1 MRVFVLAL
9 LAIPGFGQ
17 LRDLF
22 TTSSGDQVL
31 FVSEMRQ
38 SGSDQLLTPKIFA
51 AGPDGVRLVKQ
62 IAREGGPGFSNHYR
76 LYQPVASEGLRRIA
90 WSALRE
96 CAGGS
101 SCFLNEQSVGTLR
114 REDGSETFHGGRAV
128 ISRNGRY
135 LFEHSSVNP
144 ILYRAARIDLETGAR
159 VDLSSGVSRA
169 GRSRAVVASNGFV
182 LLTGFPLQVWT
193 PAGPI
198 SITSETYRAAVM
210 DDAGATVI
218 YETAEPR
225 RLFVVRWNEQRRWQL
240 GPGDRDSFGAS
251 ISDDGSRVAYLTRLG
266 DVTQVIVSG
275 VDGANWKQLTAEPE
289 GIAEVALSGD
299 GATVWA
305 ATMRGGLLKI
315 DVATGA
321 TTEVI
326 AAPPRITRHLGSLVP
341 VSYNVI
347 EGVDL
352 IGADPVAVLVDR
364 RETRLLT
371 ASPGRIEF
379 QVPWETEVPGS
390 DPVRAADAILS
401 IRGGAT
407 GVFEAARAVSL
418 ANVAPRA
425 FPLTAESDSSLPL
438 IAIHEDWS
446 GLVTG
451 DSPARPG
458 EIVHLYVSG
467 LGPVDP
473 RVATGERA
481 GPRHPA
487 VLPFRWVYTDVGTH
501 PLEVLYAGLAPGL
514 VGVYQIDARMPDS
527 FAGPLLSIGIY
538 LDEAAWSLGPLPV
551 RFASY

>member
-1 MRVFVLAL
+1 MRVFVVAL

-22 TTSSGDQVL
+22 TTSSGDSVL
-31 FVSEMRQ
+31 FVSESRQ
-38 SGSDQLLTPKIFA
+38 SGSEQLLTPKIFA

-101 SCFLNEQSVGTLR
+101 SCFLNEQSVGTLH
-114 REDGSETFHGGRAV
+114 REDGSESFHGGRAV

-135 LFEHSSVNP
+135 LFEHSSVSP
-144 ILYRAARIDLETGAR
+144 ILYRAARVDLQTGAR

-169 GRSRAVVASNGFV
+169 GRSRAMVASNGFV
-182 LLTGFPLQVWT
+182 LLTGHPLQVWT
-193 PAGPI
+193 PAGAI
-198 SITSETYRAAVM
+198 SITSEPYRAAAM
-210 DDAGATVI
+210 DESGATVI

-240 GPGDRDSFGAS
+240 GPGDRESFGAS
-251 ISDDGSRVAYLTRLG
+251 ISDDGGRVAYLTRLG
-266 DVTQVIVSG
+266 DVAQVIVSG
-275 VDGANWKQLTAEPE
+275 VDGANWKQVTAEPE

-299 GATVWA
+299 GTTLWA

-321 TTEVI
+321 STEVI
-326 AAPPRITRHLGSLVP
+326 AAPPRITRHLGSLTP
-341 VSYNVI
+341 GSYNVI
-347 EGVDL
+347 EGLDL
-352 IGADPVAVLVDR
+352 KGADPVAVLMDR
-364 RETRLLT
+364 REMHLLS

-379 QVPWETEVPGS
+379 QVPWELEVPGS
-390 DPVRAADAILS
+390 DPVRALDAVLS
-401 IRGGAT
+401 VRGGA

-425 FPLTAESDSSLPL
+425 FPLTAEDGFSLPL

-451 DSPARPG
+451 DNPARPG
-458 EIVHLYVSG
+458 EIIHLYVSG
-467 LGPVDP
+467 LGPVEP
-473 RVATGERA
+473 PVRTGERA
-481 GPRHPA
+481 GVLHP
-487 VLPFRWVYTDVGTH
+487 VTLPFRWVYTDVGTH

-514 VGVYQIDARMPDS
+514 TGVYQIDARMPAG
-527 FAGPLLSIGIY
+527 FTGPLLSIGIY
-538 LDEAAWSLGPLPV
+538 LDSAAWSLGPLPV
-551 RFASY
+551 R